1 MLSTAS
7 WPITAPSTKLILPP
21 ELLKTKDRFEQYYTN
36 KHSGR
41 KLTWIWQ
48 HSRNECVPLSL
59 FVVVVVV
66 ERARADSE
74 RLSLLIAGSA
84 CSTRRR
90 STSS

>member
-59 FVVVVVV
+59 FVVVVV